1 MKKILSLL
9 FAVIILTSSLCLL
22 SYGVGQAYVGV
33 TTAKTPINNVSLLF
47 SKKFGGNYK
56 AAPTPPVVV
65 GNTVL
70 LVSGVKLYK
79 LNAETGEEIASV
91 KMEGSTLYTTVSPL
105 YADGKIFVSLDE
117 GIVQAFDYKTMK
129 SLWVYTDKIG
139 GQALCPITYDNGYI
153 YSGFWADEIEYA
165 NYICLEPWC
174 GVPDFIDSKNSL
186 TEKPGIIKLESGNT
200 DVRRHVIE
208 F

>member
-9 FAVIILTSSLCLL
+9 FAVIILASSLCLL
-22 SYGVGQAYVGV
+22 SYGVGQAYMGV

-65 GNTVL
+65 GDTVL

-139 GQALCPITYDNGYI
+139 GQALLGYVRAYKPDMKMRDYELYRGIYCSLCRALGRNYSPLAQLFLSYDFALACLGVYI
-153 YSGFWADEIEYA
+153 
-165 NYICLEPWC
+165 
-174 GVPDFIDSKNSL
+174 V
-186 TEKPGIIKLESGNT
+186 
-200 DVRRHVIE
+200 
-208 F
+208 